1 MRDQRQNAMRKAWTS
16 PAEMRDIVFSDH
28 AKSDREVFDS
38 IGPRVENLPKWERV
52 KVYNDVIA
60 GVEAKHYDPKYQAAK
75 IEILEH
81 LKKRVDDIVDG
92 RC

>member
-1 MRDQRQNAMRKAWTS
+1 MQKDPKIEIPTEPYRFEWKEQLNGMSMKICQVK
-16 PAEMRDIVFSDH
+16 H
-28 AKSDREVFDS
+28 
-38 IGPRVENLPKWERV
+38 LPKWERV
-52 KVYNDVIA
+52 KVYNDIIA
-60 GVEAKHYDPKYQAAK
+60 GIEIKKYLPKYQAAK